1 MQFPQKTFEL
11 GKTNLKL
18 TCAESAESESVE
30 DRKHALEHAHS
41 AVHYCLSNART
52 QFGTVFQ
59 FESIFPSLAPI
70 FRVGGTLYTGSA
82 PAHSML

>member
-41 AVHYCLSNART
+41 AVHYCLSNVRT
-52 QFGTVFQ
+52 QFGPDFE
-59 FESIFPSLAPI
+59 FESALPSFAPI
-70 FRVGGTLYTGSA
+70 FRVEGILYTGCA
-82 PAHSML
+82 PPHSML